1 MNQTECEKPF
11 WLNPVGIFTNF
22 NLSYKRSCPYSIWN
36 LLVRLLIVGVV
47 IGIIGNLFSLFSS
60 SIISIVLGVIVF
72 LLIVTGSEY
81 ISDAVMQRREEH
93 RLVRFADEAPKR
105 PVLESFEDSKD
116 STVSAKVVK
125 SAQKAMENTEVIPH
139 EGFLSA
145 SSFTPTSALPEY
157 TMPSARNPFMNIL
170 LDDIKY
176 NPQRPPAA
184 PVSDPVV
191 KQTLDDY
198 FRVQWFSDPTDV
210 YGKNQSQRQFIVQP
224 STSVPNDRESYQ
236 NWLYKIPGKTCKE
249 AGGEACYGGS
259 DGGPIP
265 WLNING

>member
-11 WLNPVGIFTNF
+11 WLNPVGMFTNF

-81 ISDAVMQRREEH
+81 ISDTVMQRREEH

-105 PVLESFEDSKD
+105 PVLESFEDSKG
-116 STVSAKVVK
+116 STISAKVVK

-170 LDDIKY
+170 
-176 NPQRPPAA
+176 
-184 PVSDPVV
+184 
-191 KQTLDDY
+191 
-198 FRVQWFSDPTDV
+198 
-210 YGKNQSQRQFIVQP
+210 
-224 STSVPNDRESYQ
+224 SV
-236 NWLYKIPGKTCKE
+236 
-249 AGGEACYGGS
+249 
-259 DGGPIP
+259 
-265 WLNING
+265 